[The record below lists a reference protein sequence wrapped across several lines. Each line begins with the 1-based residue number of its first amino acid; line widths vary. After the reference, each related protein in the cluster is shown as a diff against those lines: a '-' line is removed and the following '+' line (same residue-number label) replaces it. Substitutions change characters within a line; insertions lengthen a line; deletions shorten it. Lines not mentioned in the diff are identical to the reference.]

1 MIVLLTMIRPRPII
15 LARRPRGGYPAP
27 GPGSCGLGYP
37 AGAAP
42 KDRRSAMQLF
52 GLCLNW
58 KVIAGLAIA
67 ALGVLVLAPQLLAA
81 ALPVL
86 ILAACPL
93 SMLLMMRGMGNM
105 NGMGTTNGI
114 GAADGAETADTLPG
128 SAARAVAGAPQR
140 VDETVDDLRRRLERV
155 QAEQDMLVRRSAA
168 LHSRRDA
175 ARKLAPT
182 EGSPIPPHTPA
193 TTAMTNY

>member
-1 MIVLLTMIRPRPII
+1 MR
-15 LARRPRGGYPAP
+15 
-27 GPGSCGLGYP
+27 
-37 AGAAP
+37 
-42 KDRRSAMQLF
+42 LF

-67 ALGVLVLAPQLLAA
+67 ALGVWVLAPQLLAA

-105 NGMGTTNGI
+105 SGMSGMSGMNGMNGMNGM

-128 SAARAVAGAPQR
+128 SGARAVAGAPQR

-155 QAEQDMLVRRSAA
+155 QAEQDVLVRRVAA
-168 LHSRRDA
+168 LHPHSDA
-175 ARKLAPT
+175 VQKLAAA
-182 EGSPIPPHTPA
+182 EGEQIRADASA
-193 TTAMTNY
+193 ETAVRT

>member
-1 MIVLLTMIRPRPII
+1 MR
-15 LARRPRGGYPAP
+15 
-27 GPGSCGLGYP
+27 
-37 AGAAP
+37 
-42 KDRRSAMQLF
+42 LF

-67 ALGVLVLAPQLLAA
+67 ALGVWVLAPQLLAA

-93 SMLLMMRGMGNM
+93 SMLLMMRATGTM
-105 NGMGTTNGI
+105 NGMNGMNGM

-128 SAARAVAGAPQR
+128 SGARAVAGAAQR

-155 QAEQDMLVRRSAA
+155 QAEQGVLVRRVAA
-168 LHSRRDA
+168 LHPHSDA
-175 ARKLAPT
+175 VQKLAAA
-182 EGSPIPPHTPA
+182 EGEQTRADASA
-193 TTAMTNY
+193 ETAVRT